1 MGNEEIREFL
11 FSQKDDAYR
20 DFNAALIPNVN
31 KDTVIGVRVP
41 IIRKYAKQIVK
52 ENKYSSFVNALPH
65 KLFEENCLHS
75 LIVSELKDPSLV
87 LEYLNAFLPYMDN
100 WAVCDIISPGVFKKK
115 KDELLKQIY
124 VWLKSTHTYTL
135 RYAVGALMRYFLDD
149 DFKKEYLSDV
159 ANIKSEEYYVNMM
172 RAWFFALAIAKQY
185 NDTICI
191 FENGVLDKW
200 THNKSIQKSV
210 ESFRVSPEHKA
221 YLRSLK
227 RK

>member
-87 LEYLNAFLPYMDN
+87 LEYLNAFLPYVDN